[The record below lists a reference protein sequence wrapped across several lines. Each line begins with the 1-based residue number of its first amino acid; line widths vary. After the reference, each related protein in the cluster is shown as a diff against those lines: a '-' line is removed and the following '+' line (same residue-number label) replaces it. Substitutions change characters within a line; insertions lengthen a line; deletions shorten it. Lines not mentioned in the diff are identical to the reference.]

1 MDVMLSSCYLCFH
14 KLQTINEDNLNKQI
28 AKHLKFESCVFFG
41 LPSFLQ
47 AKILEAKCRAKL
59 EFPGRRCWGGGGG
72 AKQKRFPWGE
82 YEYFLEL

>member
-72 AKQKRFPWGE
+72 GKTKEVSVGGV
-82 YEYFLEL
+82 